1 MKIDQPITCII
12 PAFNEAGYI
21 DKVLDVV
28 DKIDWI
34 DETIVVDDA
43 SSDRTPDVVKA
54 HKKIK
59 LVVHQQNKGKGAALA
74 TGAKAAKH
82 ELLLF
87 LDSDLVGLKEEHIL
101 KILSPIIFTREADL
115 VLGIFALKHMR
126 EHTSTKIANWSVP
139 AITGQ
144 RAIWRKS
151 LPPLERIERSRYG
164 VDLLITRHIPRP
176 RRAVIELDGLA
187 QVKKEQKSNDFV
199 EIVKSRF
206 RMYKEV
212 LKILKEEK
220 K

>member
-1 MKIDQPITCII
+1 MKIDQPISCII

-34 DETIVVDDA
+34 DEIIVVDDA

-74 TGAKAAKH
+74 TGAKTAKH
-82 ELLLF
+82 DLLLF
-87 LDSDLVGLKEEHIL
+87 LDSDLVGLKAEHIL
-101 KILSPIIFTREADL
+101 KILAPIIFTKEADL

-151 LPPLERIERSRYG
+151 LPPMERIEKSRYG